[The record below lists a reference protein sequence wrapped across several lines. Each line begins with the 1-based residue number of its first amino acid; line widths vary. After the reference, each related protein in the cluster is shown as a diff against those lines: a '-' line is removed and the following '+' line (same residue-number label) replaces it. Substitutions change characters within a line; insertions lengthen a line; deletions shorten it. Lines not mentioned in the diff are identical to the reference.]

1 MNNLVEKVIKL
12 CDNICKGVYPIE
24 ELSVCGGNSV
34 LHFND
39 ICITTYNSIL
49 SINVGKGRVEVK
61 INEVEEAKLLIAFNN
76 VLKFSETLVNNT
88 LDELLNVKDPKIS
101 NVNELDCDNN

>member
-12 CDNICKGVYPIE
+12 CDNICKGVYPVE
-24 ELSVCGGNSV
+24 ELLVCGGKSI
-34 LHFND
+34 LYFND
-39 ICITTYNSIL
+39 ITIIAHTNTL
-49 SINVGKGRVEVK
+49 SFSNGKGKIDTK
-61 INEVEEAKLLIAFNN
+61 INEVDRAKLLIAFTD

-101 NVNELDCDNN
+101 NVNELDCDN

>member
-1 MNNLVEKVIKL
+1 MENLVEKVIKL
-12 CDNICKGVYPIE
+12 CDNICKGVYRIE
-24 ELSVCGGNSV
+24 ELSVCGGKSV

-49 SINVGKGRVEVK
+49 SINAGKGRVEVK
-61 INEVEEAKLLIAFNN
+61 INEVEEAKLLIAFSN
-76 VLKFSETLVNNT
+76 VLKFSEILVNNT

-101 NVNELDCDNN
+101 NINEIDCNN